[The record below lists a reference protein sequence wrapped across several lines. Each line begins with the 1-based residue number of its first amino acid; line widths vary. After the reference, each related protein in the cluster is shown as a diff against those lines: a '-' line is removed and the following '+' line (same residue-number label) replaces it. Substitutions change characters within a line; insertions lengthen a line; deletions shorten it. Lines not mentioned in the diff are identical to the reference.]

1 VCPKFI
7 KKKYYS
13 YTKRMVFKYLPPEKL
28 EKAKRLHY
36 ESRLRSYKRHMLMQK
51 EKNKWY
57 TINKNLQLIRMSN
70 RFGSQRNVLR
80 WSSSETKEHVLKK
93 LEVCIELKEW
103 GHEFI
108 TEAIFNNGTRA
119 DVLDL
124 TEGTVYEILCSET
137 EEKYEEKIQNYP
149 EEFSVIK
156 IRC

>member
-1 VCPKFI
+1 
-7 KKKYYS
+7 
-13 YTKRMVFKYLPPEKL
+13 MVFKYLPPEKL

-36 ESRLRSYKRHMLMQK
+36 ESRLRSYKKYMIRQK

-80 WSSSETKEHVLKK
+80 WSNGETKEHILKK
-93 LEVCIELKEW
+93 LEICIELKEW

-108 TEAIFNNGTRA
+108 TEAIFKEGARC

-124 TEGTVYEILCSET
+124 TEGTIYEILCTET
-137 EEKYEEKIQNYP
+137 EEKFEQKIQNYP
-149 EEFSVIK
+149 KEFDVIK